1 MSVNLA
7 GIDKKNLSGDLTYGE
22 SDYVFFYPPA
32 SAISEYMSQI
42 TILGK
47 KIMDSIGR
55 SEVNHSEI
63 IEMIAKQYQY
73 CAIIWLFN
81 QVNNSIFMNLVNAQ
95 LKLIWYNGIS
105 HVDLDFAAQ
114 RLQPE
119 NFVMYFQDIVKKY
132 NSNK

>member
-1 MSVNLA
+1 VPRNHRKAKALNIARIASDYNDPYSTRFQDTSQMSVNLA

-73 CAIIWLFN
+73 CAII
-81 QVNNSIFMNLVNAQ
+81 
-95 LKLIWYNGIS
+95 
-105 HVDLDFAAQ
+105 
-114 RLQPE
+114 
-119 NFVMYFQDIVKKY
+119 
-132 NSNK
+132 